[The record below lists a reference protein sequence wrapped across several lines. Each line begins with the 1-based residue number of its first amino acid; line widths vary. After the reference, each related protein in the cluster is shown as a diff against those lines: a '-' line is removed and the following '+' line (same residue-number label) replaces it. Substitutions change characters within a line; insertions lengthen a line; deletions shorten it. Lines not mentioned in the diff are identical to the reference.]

1 MNKKCYSVES
11 CYEPIEGKQD
21 QVGFWISG
29 SLLFQFS
36 VSHLLKMNSDYVV
49 AVDPVTIVI
58 KECINLSTAMRKYSK
73 FRSQSGVAALLS
85 SSEIFTNQDDSLAV
99 TFNNLSSNKHN
110 DPLLSGFV
118 QLRLMLNNLQNLEEI
133 DSLTLLQPFL
143 LTISTSSISGYIT
156 SLALD
161 SLQKFLTMN
170 IINET
175 SKNHVAAIRE
185 AVNALT
191 HCRFERSEQ
200 LSDDAVLLKV
210 VILLQRVT
218 HSRYGELISDSI
230 MYDVLQTVLS
240 LACNKKRSEVLRR
253 AAETTMV
260 SITAS
265 LFYKLKN
272 IEPTDLTQKYIND
285 EGYANSILQED
296 LIGTPDGSQEEDY
309 TRDEP
314 TTLSGGEE
322 VATNT
327 SQLLEQSQEE
337 KDEKDSTHVMES
349 QRSESKDSKSS
360 EVLEDN
366 HGIPVIRHYLNLLL
380 SLIVPENQ
388 AKHTNSVRI
397 FGLQLINTAIEVSGN
412 TFPQHPR
419 LFSLVSDPIF
429 KHVLFIIQNGS
440 KLSLVQA
447 ALQLFTTLVI
457 ILGDHLKVQ
466 IELTLNR
473 IFDILLNNANEIT
486 SEGRPRPA
494 AVKELLIEQISLLW
508 TRSPSFFTSTF
519 IEFDCNLDRADVSI
533 NFLSALTKLALPESA
548 LTSTESV
555 PPICLEGLISL
566 IDDIYSRLQRVD
578 REKFLQDKGNVSR
591 LKQKERKTEF
601 IKCAKIFN
609 EKPKKGVPLLIE
621 KKFIT
626 SDSEEDIAQFLF
638 ENNGRL
644 NKRTIGLFLCD
655 PSHTSLLKQFIDLF
669 DFKDLRVDEAIRILL
684 TKFRLPGES
693 QQIERI
699 IEAFSARYVDS
710 QKYDPSKAN
719 NNNDDEDLST
729 IQPDADSVFIL
740 SYSVIMLNTDL
751 HNPQVKEHMSF
762 DDYCSN
768 LKGCYNQQNFPHW
781 YLDRIYCSIRDK
793 EIVMPEEHHGNDRW
807 FEDAWNNL
815 ISSTMVMTEIQEQCE
830 RDYDNLGL
838 QEISQFDGAIFQHVG
853 RSIVDTFF
861 KIFEVASDDHISSR
875 MLSSVDK
882 CAFIASFLEI
892 DNLFNEILYKIAVMT
907 TLSDG
912 TNRDPNENDEI
923 PLVEIT
929 VEDSNSKILV
939 SSDACRL
946 GRSFKAQLCVVIFFR
961 VFRTN
966 NFFTKLTPEL
976 WNKIVKILLLLFEDL
991 MISPDIFPD
1000 LQQRLKL
1007 GNLPRPAPEVSL
1019 KKAKESRGILSAFA
1033 SYLKGDEE
1041 PTEDEID
1048 ASAKAID
1055 CVRSSNIPSS
1065 IFGNE
1070 KNITEEL
1077 IRMLLNSIKLK
1088 KTPENSR
1095 FFEPEMLFIVELC
1108 VTLFL
1113 FCKDKKT
1120 LGSHI
1125 LHKISE
1131 ISKVSGLSKR
1141 CIRRLMAY
1149 NLLLISVVDEQQDM
1163 LHKLI
1168 NDELLKKN
1176 EVFTQKYFASEHGCE
1191 VLRRLLALTDIDNYR
1206 NTILQDEGFW
1216 KLLRLLA
1223 SMKEHTATIYNYL
1236 ERSLYATN
1244 NILANENFMWILGLL
1259 DEISSL
1265 GAVGSQWEREYQR
1278 LLKTGH
1284 KVDDKNPHQPLIDL
1298 SLKSIKLTSQIV
1310 EKKLASIHLSKN
1322 ETIALIQALAHQCL
1336 NPCSQIR
1343 SFSLECLENVLIK
1356 LDLPSAEISNLEEL
1370 IEGGLL
1376 PLLDTMNSK
1385 EGSTVPVSEILAVI
1399 SKIYLYRLKQGIT
1412 TDETFLKILN
1422 IYNRYVEVPEVEKQ
1436 LQHLITD
1443 KKAIEKPTSSAAH
1456 EDESS
1461 NNDSHQAP
1469 AEVPQSAVPESESSK
1484 DDPQQAPAETP
1495 SSATPPATALV
1506 AETSQISNGESAKE
1520 QITEQVN

>member
-1 MNKKCYSVES
+1 
-11 CYEPIEGKQD
+11 
-21 QVGFWISG
+21 
-29 SLLFQFS
+29 
-36 VSHLLKMNSDYVV
+36 MNSGCVV

-85 SSEIFTNQDDSLAV
+85 SSEIFANQDDSLAI
-99 TFNNLSSNKHN
+99 TFNNLSSNRHN

-170 IINET
+170 VINEN
-175 SKNHVAAIRE
+175 SKNHVGAIRE

-191 HCRFERSEQ
+191 NCRFERSEQ
-200 LSDDAVLLKV
+200 LSDDSVLLKV
-210 VILLQRVT
+210 VMLLQKVT
-218 HSRYGELISDSI
+218 HSRYGELISDPI
-230 MYDVLQTVLS
+230 MYDVLQTILS

-253 AAETTMV
+253 AAESTMI
-260 SITAS
+260 SMTAN
-265 LFYKLKN
+265 LFYKLKH
-272 IEPTDLTQKYIND
+272 IEPSDLTQKYIND
-285 EGYANSILQED
+285 EGYANSILKED
-296 LIGTPDGSQEEDY
+296 LIGTSQGSQEEDY
-309 TRDEP
+309 TQDEP
-314 TTLSGGEE
+314 TTISGSGGEE
-322 VATNT
+322 ITDK
-327 SQLLEQSQEE
+327 SELLGELQDESNHIMETE
-337 KDEKDSTHVMES
+337 GSDLKD
-349 QRSESKDSKSS
+349 SKDSKAS
-360 EVLEDN
+360 EALEDN
-366 HGIPVIRHYLNLLL
+366 HGLPVIRHYLNLLL
-380 SLIVPENQ
+380 SLVVPENQ

-397 FGLQLINTAIEVSGN
+397 FGLQLINTAIEVAGD

-440 KLSLVQA
+440 KLSIVQA
-447 ALQLFTTLVI
+447 ALQLFTTLVV

-473 IFDILLNNANEIT
+473 IFDILLNNASEIT

-533 NFLSALTKLALPESA
+533 NFLSVLTKLALPESA
-548 LTSTESV
+548 MTSTESV

-566 IDDIYSRLQRVD
+566 IDDIYSRLQNVD
-578 REKFLQDKGNVSR
+578 REEFLKERGNVDR

-601 IKCAKIFN
+601 IKCSKIFN

-621 KKFIT
+621 KKFIK

-644 NKRTIGLFLCD
+644 NKKTIGLLLCD
-655 PSHTSLLKQFIDLF
+655 PSHTSLLKKFIDLF

-699 IEAFSARYVDS
+699 IEAFSARYVESHNSDS
-710 QKYDPSKAN
+710 GETNVSN
-719 NNNDDEDLST
+719 NDEDLSA

-751 HNPQVKEHMSF
+751 HNPQVKEHMTF

-768 LKGCYNQQNFPHW
+768 LKGCYNQQNFPQW

-815 ISSTMVMTEIQEQCE
+815 ISSTMVMTQIQAHLEK
-830 RDYDNLGL
+830 DYSSLVP
-838 QEISQFDGAIFQHVG
+838 QEICQFDGAIFQYVG

-861 KIFEVASDDHISSR
+861 KIFEVATDDHISSR

-882 CAFIASFLEI
+882 CSFIASFLQMDE
-892 DNLFNEILYKIAVMT
+892 LFNEMLYKIAVMT
-907 TLSDG
+907 KLSDG
-912 TNRDPNENDEI
+912 PSRDPNENDEI
-923 PLVEIT
+923 PLVEIA
-929 VEDSNSKILV
+929 VEDTKSKVLV

-961 VFRTN
+961 VIRTN
-966 NFFTKLTPEL
+966 KFFTKLTPEL
-976 WNKIVKILLLLFEDL
+976 WDKIVRILLLLFEDL
-991 MISPDIFPD
+991 MINPDIFPD

-1007 GNLPRPAPEVSL
+1007 GNLPKPAPDVTL

-1048 ASAKAID
+1048 ASTKAFD
-1055 CVRSSNIPSS
+1055 CIRSSTIPSS

-1070 KNITEEL
+1070 QNITEEL
-1077 IRMLLNSIKLK
+1077 IRMLLHSIKLK

-1108 VTLFL
+1108 VALFL
-1113 FCKDKKT
+1113 FCKDKPT
-1120 LGSHI
+1120 LGSDI
-1125 LHKISE
+1125 LNKISE
-1131 ISKVSGLSKR
+1131 ISKIPGLSKR
-1141 CIRRLMAY
+1141 CVRRLMAY
-1149 NLLLISVVDEQQDM
+1149 NLLLISVVDEGQNM
-1163 LHKLI
+1163 LLKLI
-1168 NDELLKKN
+1168 NDEFLKKN
-1176 EVFTQKYFASEHGCE
+1176 EIFTQKYFASEHGCE

-1206 NTILQDEGFW
+1206 KVILQDEGFW
-1216 KLLRLLA
+1216 KLLRFLA
-1223 SMKEHTATIYNYL
+1223 SMREHTTTIYDYL
-1236 ERSLYATN
+1236 ERSLYKTN
-1244 NILANENFMWILGLL
+1244 NTLVNENFMWILGLL

-1265 GAVGSQWEREYQR
+1265 GAVGIQWERECQR
-1278 LLKTGH
+1278 QLKAGK
-1284 KVDDKNPHQPLIDL
+1284 KVEDENPDQALIDL

-1310 EKKLASIHLSKN
+1310 EKKLGSIHLSKN

-1343 SFSLECLENVLIK
+1343 LFSLECLENVLSK
-1356 LDLPSAEISNLEEL
+1356 LDLLGAGISSLEEL

-1376 PLLDTMNSK
+1376 PLLDTMNSR
-1385 EGSTVPVSEILAVI
+1385 EASAVPVSEILAVI
-1399 SKIYLYRLKQGIT
+1399 SKIYLYRLKEGIT
-1412 TDETFLKILN
+1412 TDNTFLKILN

-1443 KKAIEKPTSSAAH
+1443 KKAIEKPPSSAAP
-1456 EDESS
+1456 EDESQ
-1461 NNDSHQAP
+1461 NDIKLKSSSVS
-1469 AEVPQSAVPESESSK
+1469 ENESSK
-1484 DDPQQAPAETP
+1484 EDSEQTPAET
-1495 SSATPPATALV
+1495 SNASKRPADISV
-1506 AETSQISNGESAKE
+1506 AENLQPAKGEPTNG
-1520 QITEQVN
+1520 QVTH

>member
-1 MNKKCYSVES
+1 
-11 CYEPIEGKQD
+11 
-21 QVGFWISG
+21 
-29 SLLFQFS
+29 
-36 VSHLLKMNSDYVV
+36 MNSDCVV

-143 LTISTSSISGYIT
+143 LAISTSSISGYIT

-170 IINET
+170 VINDT
-175 SKNHVAAIRE
+175 SKNHVGAIRE

-210 VILLQRVT
+210 VILLQKVT

-230 MYDVLQTVLS
+230 MYDVLQTILS

-253 AAETTMV
+253 AAENTMI
-260 SITAS
+260 SITAN
-265 LFYKLKN
+265 LFYKLKHL
-272 IEPTDLTQKYIND
+272 EPTDLSQKYIND
-285 EGYANSILQED
+285 EGYATSVLKED
-296 LIGTPDGSQEEDY
+296 LIGTENGSQEEAY
-309 TRDEP
+309 TQDEP
-314 TTLSGGEE
+314 TTISGGDEE
-322 VATNT
+322 ATDT
-327 SQLLEQSQEE
+327 SQLLLESQEKTQKE
-337 KDEKDSTHVMES
+337 NIHVMGS
-349 QRSESKDSKSS
+349 PRSESKESKSS
-360 EVLEDN
+360 EILEDN
-366 HGIPVIRHYLNLLL
+366 HGLPVIRHYMNLLL

-412 TFPQHPR
+412 IFPQHPR

-473 IFDILLNNANEIT
+473 IFDILLNNANDMT

-533 NFLSALTKLALPESA
+533 NFLSGLTKLALPESA

-566 IDDIYSRLQRVD
+566 IDDIYSRVQIVD
-578 REKFLQDKGNVSR
+578 REKFLCEKGNVNR

-621 KKFIT
+621 KNFIK
-626 SDSEEDIAQFLF
+626 SDSEEDIAEFLF

-644 NKRTIGLFLCD
+644 NKRTIGLLLCD
-655 PSHTSLLKQFIDLF
+655 PMHTSLLKKFIDLF

-699 IEAFSARYVDS
+699 IEAFSARYVES
-710 QKYDPSKAN
+710 QNYEPSKAN
-719 NNNDDEDLST
+719 NSNDDEDLST

-751 HNPQVKEHMSF
+751 HNPQVKEHMTF

-781 YLDRIYCSIRDK
+781 YLDKIYCSIRDK

-815 ISSTMVMTEIQEQCE
+815 ISSTMVMPEIQTHHE
-830 RDYDNLGL
+830 RNYDNLSP
-838 QEISQFDGAIFQHVG
+838 QEISQFDGAIFQNVG

-882 CAFIASFLEI
+882 CAFIASFLKMG
-892 DNLFNEILYKIAVMT
+892 DLFNEILYKIAVMT
-907 TLSDG
+907 ELSDG
-912 TNRDPNENDEI
+912 ANRDPNESDEI

-929 VEDSNSKILV
+929 IEDSNSKILV

-961 VFRTN
+961 VIRTN
-966 NFFTKLTPEL
+966 KFFTRLTPEL

-991 MISPDIFPD
+991 MINPDIFPD

-1007 GNLPRPAPEVSL
+1007 GNLPRPTPEVTL
-1019 KKAKESRGILSAFA
+1019 KKARESRGILSAFA

-1048 ASAKAID
+1048 ASAKAFD
-1055 CVRSSNIPSS
+1055 CIKSSNIPSS

-1070 KNITEEL
+1070 QNITEEL
-1077 IRMLLNSIKLK
+1077 IIMLLQAIKLK

-1095 FFEPEMLFIVELC
+1095 FFEPEMLFIVELG
-1108 VTLFL
+1108 VALFL

-1120 LGSHI
+1120 LGKHV
-1125 LHKISE
+1125 LYKINE

-1149 NLLLISVVDEQQDM
+1149 NLLLISVVDEQQDV
-1163 LHKLI
+1163 LHNLI
-1168 NDELLKKN
+1168 NNEFLKKN
-1176 EVFTQKYFASEHGCE
+1176 EIFTQKYFVSEHGCE

-1223 SMKEHTATIYNYL
+1223 SMKEHTATIYEFL
-1236 ERSLYATN
+1236 ERSLHATN
-1244 NILANENFMWILGLL
+1244 NILVNENFMWILGLL

-1265 GAVGSQWEREYQR
+1265 GAVGSQWEHEYQR
-1278 LLKTGH
+1278 LLKAGH
-1284 KVDDKNPHQPLIDL
+1284 KINENNPHQSMIDL
-1298 SLKSIKLTSQIV
+1298 SLRSIKLTSQMV
-1310 EKKLASIHLSKN
+1310 EKKLTSIHLSKN

-1343 SFSLECLENVLIK
+1343 SFSLNCLEDVLIK

-1376 PLLDTMNSK
+1376 PLLDTINSR
-1385 EGSTVPVSEILAVI
+1385 EESSVPVSEILAVI

-1422 IYNRYVEVPEVEKQ
+1422 IYNKYVEVPEVERQ

-1443 KKAIEKPTSSAAH
+1443 KKAVEKSHSSMTPGDGFSNVDSRQTSADLSQCVAPENGSLK
-1456 EDESS
+1456 EDS
-1461 NNDSHQAP
+1461 
-1469 AEVPQSAVPESESSK
+1469 
-1484 DDPQQAPAETP
+1484 QQA
-1495 SSATPPATALV
+1495 SADP
-1506 AETSQISNGESAKE
+1506 
-1520 QITEQVN
+1520 

>member
-1 MNKKCYSVES
+1 
-11 CYEPIEGKQD
+11 
-21 QVGFWISG
+21 
-29 SLLFQFS
+29 
-36 VSHLLKMNSDYVV
+36 MNSDCVV

-73 FRSQSGVAALLS
+73 FRAQSGVAALLS

-170 IINET
+170 VINDT
-175 SKNHVAAIRE
+175 SKNHVGAIRE

-191 HCRFERSEQ
+191 HCRFDRSEQ

-210 VILLQRVT
+210 VILLQKVT

-230 MYDVLQTVLS
+230 MYDVLQTILS

-253 AAETTMV
+253 AAENTLI
-260 SITAS
+260 SITAN
-265 LFYKLKN
+265 LFYKLKHL
-272 IEPTDLTQKYIND
+272 EPTDLSQKYIND
-285 EGYANSILQED
+285 EGYATSVLKED
-296 LIGTPDGSQEEDY
+296 LIGTENGSQEEAY
-309 TRDEP
+309 AQDEP
-314 TTLSGGEE
+314 TTISGGDEE
-322 VATNT
+322 TTDA
-327 SQLLEQSQEE
+327 SQLLLESQEKSQKE
-337 KDEKDSTHVMES
+337 NTHVMGS
-349 QRSESKDSKSS
+349 SRSESKESKSS
-360 EVLEDN
+360 EILEDN
-366 HGIPVIRHYLNLLL
+366 HGLPVIRHYMNLLL

-412 TFPQHPR
+412 IFPQHPR

-473 IFDILLNNANEIT
+473 IFDILLNNANDMT

-533 NFLSALTKLALPESA
+533 NFLSGLAKLALPESA

-566 IDDIYSRLQRVD
+566 IDDIYSRVQIVD
-578 REKFLQDKGNVSR
+578 REKFLREKGNVNR

-621 KKFIT
+621 KKFIK
-626 SDSEEDIAQFLF
+626 SDSEEDIAEFLF

-644 NKRTIGLFLCD
+644 NKRTIGLLLCD
-655 PSHTSLLKQFIDLF
+655 PTHTSLLKKFIDLF

-699 IEAFSARYVDS
+699 IEEFSARYVES
-710 QKYDPSKAN
+710 QNYEPSKAN
-719 NNNDDEDLST
+719 NSNDDEDLST

-815 ISSTMVMTEIQEQCE
+815 ISSTMVMPEIQTHHE
-830 RDYDNLGL
+830 RNYDNLSP
-838 QEISQFDGAIFQHVG
+838 QEISQFDGAIFQNVG

-882 CAFIASFLEI
+882 CAFIASFLRMG
-892 DNLFNEILYKIAVMT
+892 DLFNEILYKIAVMT
-907 TLSDG
+907 ELSDG
-912 TNRDPNENDEI
+912 ANRDPNESDEI

-929 VEDSNSKILV
+929 IEDSNSKILV

-961 VFRTN
+961 VIRTN
-966 NFFTKLTPEL
+966 KFFTRLTPEL

-991 MISPDIFPD
+991 MVSPDIFPD

-1007 GNLPRPAPEVSL
+1007 GNLPRPAPEVTL
-1019 KKAKESRGILSAFA
+1019 KKARESRGILSAFA

-1048 ASAKAID
+1048 ASAKAFD
-1055 CVRSSNIPSS
+1055 CIKSSNIPSS

-1070 KNITEEL
+1070 QNITEEL
-1077 IRMLLNSIKLK
+1077 IRMLLQAIKVK

-1095 FFEPEMLFIVELC
+1095 YFEPEMLFIVELC
-1108 VTLFL
+1108 VALFL

-1120 LGSHI
+1120 LGNHV
-1125 LHKISE
+1125 LYKVNE

-1141 CIRRLMAY
+1141 CIRRLLAY
-1149 NLLLISVVDEQQDM
+1149 NLLLISVVDEQQNM
-1163 LHKLI
+1163 LHNLI
-1168 NDELLKKN
+1168 NNEFLKKN
-1176 EVFTQKYFASEHGCE
+1176 EIFTQKYFASEHGCE

-1223 SMKEHTATIYNYL
+1223 SMKEHTAMIYEYL
-1236 ERSLYATN
+1236 ERSLHTTN
-1244 NILANENFMWILGLL
+1244 NILVNENFMWILGLL

-1265 GAVGSQWEREYQR
+1265 GAVGSQWEHEYQR
-1278 LLKTGH
+1278 LLKAGH
-1284 KVDDKNPHQPLIDL
+1284 KTDENNPHQSMIDL
-1298 SLKSIKLTSQIV
+1298 SLRSIKLTSQMV

-1343 SFSLECLENVLIK
+1343 SFSLKCLEDVLIK
-1356 LDLPSAEISNLEEL
+1356 LDLPSAEISSLEEL

-1376 PLLDTMNSK
+1376 PLLDTINSR
-1385 EGSTVPVSEILAVI
+1385 EESSVPVSEILAVI

-1422 IYNRYVEVPEVEKQ
+1422 IYNKYVEVPEVEKQ

-1443 KKAIEKPTSSAAH
+1443 KKAVEKSHSSMTPGDGFSNVDSRQTSVDLSQYVGPENGSLK
-1456 EDESS
+1456 EDS
-1461 NNDSHQAP
+1461 
-1469 AEVPQSAVPESESSK
+1469 
-1484 DDPQQAPAETP
+1484 QQA
-1495 SSATPPATALV
+1495 SAD
-1506 AETSQISNGESAKE
+1506 S
-1520 QITEQVN
+1520 

>member
-1 MNKKCYSVES
+1 
-11 CYEPIEGKQD
+11 
-21 QVGFWISG
+21 
-29 SLLFQFS
+29 
-36 VSHLLKMNSDYVV
+36 MNSDYVV

-99 TFNNLSSNKHN
+99 TFNNLSTNKHN

-170 IINET
+170 VINGS

-210 VILLQRVT
+210 VMLLQKVT
-218 HSRYGELISDSI
+218 HSRYGDLISDSI

-253 AAETTMV
+253 AAETTMI
-260 SITAS
+260 SITAK

-272 IEPTDLTQKYIND
+272 IEPTDATQKYIND
-285 EGYANSILQED
+285 EGYANSVLKED
-296 LIGTPDGSQEEDY
+296 LIGTANGSQEED
-309 TRDEP
+309 DP
-314 TTLSGGEE
+314 TNVSSGEE
-322 VATNT
+322 APTEK
-327 SQLLEQSQEE
+327 SQLLGQETQGE
-337 KDEKDSTHVMES
+337 KDEKDSTQVMETKT
-349 QRSESKDSKSS
+349 SESKDSKGSS
-360 EVLEDN
+360 EILEDN
-366 HGIPVIRHYLNLLL
+366 HGLPVIRHYLNLLL

-397 FGLQLINTAIEVSGN
+397 FGLQLINTAIEVSGD

-457 ILGDHLKVQ
+457 ILGDYLKVQ

-473 IFDILLNNANEIT
+473 IFDILLNNANEMT

-533 NFLSALTKLALPESA
+533 NFLTALTKLALPESA

-555 PPICLEGLISL
+555 PPICLEGLVSL
-566 IDDIYSRLQRVD
+566 IDDIHSRLQRVD
-578 REKFLQDKGNVSR
+578 RENFLLDKDNVIR

-601 IKCAKIFN
+601 INCAKIFN

-621 KKFIT
+621 KKFIK
-626 SDSEEDIAQFLF
+626 SDLEEDIAQFLF

-644 NKRTIGLFLCD
+644 NKRTIGLLLCD
-655 PSHTSLLKQFIDLF
+655 PAHTSLLKKFIDLF

-699 IEAFSARYVDS
+699 IEAFSARYVES
-710 QKYDPSKAN
+710 QNYDPSKAN
-719 NNNDDEDLST
+719 NSNDVEDLSA

-768 LKGCYNQQNFPHW
+768 LKGCYNQQNFPPW
-781 YLDRIYCSIRDK
+781 YLDKIYCSIRDK

-815 ISSTMVMTEIQEQCE
+815 ISSTVVLTEIQEQCE
-830 RDYDNLGL
+830 KGSDNLGP
-838 QEISQFDGAIFQHVG
+838 QEISQFDGAIFRHVG
-853 RSIVDTFF
+853 NSIVDTFF
-861 KIFEVASDDHISSR
+861 KIFEVASDDHITSR
-875 MLSSVDK
+875 MLSSIDK
-882 CAFIASFLEI
+882 CAFIASFLMI

-907 TLSDG
+907 TLSDK

-923 PLVEIT
+923 PLVEIS
-929 VEDSNSKILV
+929 VEELNSKILV

-946 GRSFKAQLCVVIFFR
+946 GRSFKAQLSVVIFFR
-961 VFRTN
+961 VIRTN
-966 NFFTKLTPEL
+966 IFSTKLTPEL
-976 WNKIVKILLLLFEDL
+976 WNKIVKILLLLYEDL
-991 MISPDIFPD
+991 MIDPDIFPD
-1000 LQQRLKL
+1000 LQQRLRL

-1055 CVRSSNIPSS
+1055 CIKSSNIPSS
-1065 IFGNE
+1065 VFGNE
-1070 KNITEEL
+1070 KNITEGL
-1077 IRMLLNSIKLK
+1077 IRMLLHSIKLK

-1095 FFEPEMLFIVELC
+1095 FFEQEMLFIVELC
-1108 VTLFL
+1108 VALFL
-1113 FCKDKKT
+1113 FCKDEKK
-1120 LGSHI
+1120 LGDHV
-1125 LHKISE
+1125 LYKINE
-1131 ISKVSGLSKR
+1131 LSKVAGLSKR

-1149 NLLLISVVDEQQDM
+1149 NLLLISVVDEQQEM
-1163 LHKLI
+1163 LHRLI
-1168 NDELLKKN
+1168 NEEFLKKN
-1176 EVFTQKYFASEHGCE
+1176 EVFTQKYFASEHGFE
-1191 VLRRLLALTDIDNYR
+1191 VLRRLLALTDIENYHK
-1206 NTILQDEGFW
+1206 TILQDEGFW
-1216 KLLRLLA
+1216 KLLRFLA
-1223 SMKEHTATIYNYL
+1223 SKKEHTAIIYNYL
-1236 ERSLYATN
+1236 ENSLHTTK
-1244 NILANENFMWILGLL
+1244 NILTNENFMWILGLL

-1284 KVDDKNPHQPLIDL
+1284 RVDEKNPNQPLIDL

-1310 EKKLASIHLSKN
+1310 ENQLGSIHLSKN
-1322 ETIALIQALAHQCL
+1322 ETIALTQALAHQCL

-1343 SFSLECLENVLIK
+1343 SFSLECLENALTN
-1356 LDLPSAEISNLEEL
+1356 LNLPSTEISSLEEL

-1376 PLLDTMNSK
+1376 PLLDTMTSR
-1385 EGSTVPVSEILAVI
+1385 EGSNVPVYEILAVI
-1399 SKIYLYRLKQGIT
+1399 SKIYLFRLKQGVT
-1412 TDETFLKILN
+1412 TDETFLEILN

-1436 LQHLITD
+1436 LQQLITD
-1443 KKAIEKPTSSAAH
+1443 KKTIEKPPSSSTPEKKSSDAH
-1456 EDESS
+1456 SDETPVGEPPAILHDGEPTKNYSQQVPSEAPSSPPHTTNESVSNNFQVPNDESI
-1461 NNDSHQAP
+1461 Q
-1469 AEVPQSAVPESESSK
+1469 K
-1484 DDPQQAPAETP
+1484 ETI
-1495 SSATPPATALV
+1495 
-1506 AETSQISNGESAKE
+1506 Q
-1520 QITEQVN
+1520 